1 MNQGRTLAL
10 KTHVHFF
17 ASTLLQPLS
26 LDGISCTS
34 PLLALALLV
43 GCAGCKAQD
52 PQLEICGYLWVPTF
66 INDFPVKTSVYRNVQ
81 FPVAMFHEG

>member
-10 KTHVHFF
+10 KTHVQFF

-52 PQLEICGYLWVPTF
+52 PQLEICGYLWPMGTY
-66 INDFPVKTSVYRNVQ
+66 IYR
-81 FPVAMFHEG
+81 